1 MGKSNFE
8 RMISLVDEVFATRR
22 DPDQISMNEA
32 QREKLAR
39 LHPATLTQEAD
50 ENGPV
55 AWILVF
61 PTTRELMDKFV
72 AGTISERKLLDETP
86 MGVAYTALYL
96 CSALVLPEYR
106 GKGLAK
112 RLTLDAVR
120 SIQRTYP
127 IEVLFFWAFTR
138 EGDLLAR
145 SVAHDVGLPLRERA
159 PH

>member
-39 LHPATLTQEAD
+39 LHPATLTQQSD

-72 AGTISERKLLDETP
+72 EGTLSERNLLAETP
-86 MGVAYTALYL
+86 FDVAYTALYL

-106 GKGLAK
+106 RKGLAR
-112 RLTLDAVR
+112 RLTIDAVR

-127 IEVLFFWAFTR
+127 IEVLFFWPFTR
-138 EGDLLAR
+138 EGDLLAK
-145 SVAHDVGLPLRERA
+145 SVAAELRLPLRERRR
-159 PH
+159 